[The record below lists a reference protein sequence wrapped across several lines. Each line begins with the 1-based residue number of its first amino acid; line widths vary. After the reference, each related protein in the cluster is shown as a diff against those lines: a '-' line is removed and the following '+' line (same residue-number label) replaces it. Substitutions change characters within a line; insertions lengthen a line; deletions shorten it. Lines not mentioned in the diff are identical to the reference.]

1 MCHTEASLE
10 DIIRVVLVD
19 DQSLFRQAIATLVDA
34 QPDMSVVGQATD
46 GEEGVAA
53 VLSTKPDVVLLD
65 LEMPGM
71 DGIEAARE
79 IIAALP
85 GTKVVM
91 LTVNDD
97 DDSFLAAI
105 HAGAHGYLLKDLH
118 PRDLFAQVR
127 SAVSGQSPI
136 APQLLPRLLDH
147 LRGGPGRASSP
158 KPPHH
163 GVSERELEILQRA
176 AEGLTNREIGQR
188 LFITEGTVKNHM
200 HNALRK
206 LDLENRTQAAAYL
219 AERGLGHPPHAG

>member
-1 MCHTEASLE
+1 MSPQEENVEHL
-10 DIIRVVLVD
+10 IRVVLVD
-19 DQSLFRQAIATLVDA
+19 DQSLFRHAIATLIDA

-46 GEEGVAA
+46 GKKGLAV

-79 IIAALP
+79 IIAELP
-85 GTKVVM
+85 ETKVVM

-118 PRDLFAQVR
+118 PRDLFLQVR

-136 APQLLPRLLDH
+136 APQLLPRLLD
-147 LRGGPGRASSP
+147 RVRQDPGARTSASRPS
-158 KPPHH
+158 HDL
-163 GVSERELEILQRA
+163 SERELEILQRA

-206 LDLENRTQAAAYL
+206 LGLENRVQAAAFL
-219 AERGLGHPPHAG
+219 AREGL